1 MKKIFKLYLLGFFL
15 LSDFIVFA
23 QGPNDDTDTGGG
35 QPSLEGTSDPQPA
48 SVDSKLIY
56 LLIVG
61 LLFAVYTMQKRS
73 RKA

>member
-23 QGPNDDTDTGGG
+23 QEPGAVTGGG
-35 QPSLEGTSDPQPA
+35 EPSLEGTPEPQPA

-56 LLIVG
+56 LLIIG

-73 RKA
+73 KKA

>member
-23 QGPNDDTDTGGG
+23 QAGTNTAEGD
-35 QPSLEGTSDPQPA
+35 LENTNEPQPA
-48 SVDSKLIY
+48 GIDSKLIY
-56 LLIVG
+56 LLIIGV
-61 LLFAVYTMQKRS
+61 LFAIYTMHKRS

>member
-35 QPSLEGTSDPQPA
+35 QTPLEDTSDPQAA

-56 LLIVG
+56 LLIIG
-61 LLFAVYTMQKRS
+61 LLFAVYTFQKRS
-73 RKA
+73 KKA

>member
-23 QGPNDDTDTGGG
+23 QEPGAGAEGG

-73 RKA
+73 KKA

>member
-15 LSDFIVFA
+15 LSEFIAFA
-23 QGPNDDTDTGGG
+23 QTTPGDETGGG
-35 QPSLEGTSDPQPA
+35 EQPLEDTSDPQPA

-56 LLIVG
+56 LLILG

-73 RKA
+73 KKA

>member
-23 QGPNDDTDTGGG
+23 QAPGAGTGGSE
-35 QPSLEGTSDPQPA
+35 PSLEGTPEPQPA

-56 LLIVG
+56 LLMVG

>member
-23 QGPNDDTDTGGG
+23 QSPGDETGGG
-35 QPSLEGTSDPQPA
+35 EPPLEDPTDPQPS

-56 LLIVG
+56 LLIIG
-61 LLFAVYTMQKRS
+61 LLFAAYTMQKRS

>member
-23 QGPNDDTDTGGG
+23 QLPGDDTGGG
-35 QPSLEGTSDPQPA
+35 EPPLEDPNDPQPA

-56 LLIVG
+56 LLIIG
-61 LLFAVYTMQKRS
+61 LLFAVYTFQKRNK
-73 RKA
+73 KA

>member
-23 QGPNDDTDTGGG
+23 QGPGAGAGGG
-35 QPSLEGTSDPQPA
+35 EPSLEGTPEPQPA

-61 LLFAVYTMQKRS
+61 LLFAVYTMQKSS

>member
-23 QGPNDDTDTGGG
+23 QSPGTDTGGG
-35 QPSLEGTSDPQPA
+35 EPPLEGTPDPQPS

-56 LLIVG
+56 LLLIG
-61 LLFAVYTMQKRS
+61 LFFGIYIMQKRS